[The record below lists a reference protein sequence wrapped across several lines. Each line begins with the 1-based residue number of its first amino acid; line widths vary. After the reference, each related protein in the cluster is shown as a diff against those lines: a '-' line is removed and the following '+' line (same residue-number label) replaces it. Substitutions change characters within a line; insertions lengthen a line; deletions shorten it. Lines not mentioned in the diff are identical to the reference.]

1 MKIKLVKAHR
11 DEQGVLLEAVFGVDD
26 NSELIVI
33 DVKNISDRELRY
45 KKNLIAEH
53 LDMIAYDGKE
63 TNWCEIDKLIKSIM
77 RTKIHFI

>member
-1 MKIKLVKAHR
+1 MKIKLVKTHR

-63 TNWCEIDKLIKSIM
+63 TNWNEIDKLINSIM